1 MRGLK
6 TNRTA
11 TVIIAGHAFIQ
22 NLRRSHYELG
32 VDTRADRLR
41 CAVAFDELS
50 IEGSAT
56 KRSLARMRRNP
67 WISKAATD
75 SWKLRRNGSW
85 PADYE
90 ARRSAHG
97 ARAMVGAGRR
107 VEGALA
113 STAYSGR

>member
-6 TNRTA
+6 TDRTA

-75 SWKLRRNGSW
+75 SLEASEKWELAGSLR
-85 PADYE
+85 
-90 ARRSAHG
+90 G
-97 ARAMVGAGRR
+97 APIRA
-107 VEGALA
+107 
-113 STAYSGR
+113 